1 MKNFIRNI
9 IGINNILKLRQIY
22 RYLSGN
28 FLNSKPLA
36 TEKEYLELHKEYVEE
51 IKNDYFINN
60 NFSSSDIKFI
70 NDLALITQVV
80 KKVSKINWM
89 HGYIIMKT
97 LRGYVHDTNNN
108 INIFETG
115 TARGFSAIIMSKV
128 LNELNKSFNINTL
141 DIIPHEKKIYWNC
154 ISDIKRGKVTRKIL
168 LSDYSKYLKNINF
181 ISGIS
186 KNILT
191 NLNLERIHF
200 AFLDG
205 SHEYEDVKFEFEF
218 VDKRN
223 KTDDI
228 IVLDD
233 YTPGRFDGVVK
244 LVDEIKLKKNYNFDF
259 LDNNKDRGYVILKKL
274 KS

>member
-1 MKNFIRNI
+1 MKIFIKNV

-28 FLNSKPLA
+28 FLTSKPIA
-36 TEKEYLELHKEYVEE
+36 TEKEYLKLHKEYIEE
-51 IKNDYFINN
+51 IKNDNFVNN
-60 NFSSSDIKFI
+60 NFSSTDIKFI

-80 KKVSKINWM
+80 KKDSKINWM
-89 HGYIIMKT
+89 HGFIIMKT
-97 LRGYVHDTNNN
+97 LRSYVHDTNHH

-115 TARGFSAIIMSKV
+115 TARGFSSIVMSYV
-128 LNELNKSFNINTL
+128 LNELNKNFKIYTL

-154 ISDIKRGKVTRKIL
+154 ISDIKRGKVTRKML
-168 LSDYSKYLKNINF
+168 LTDYSKYLKNISF

-191 NLNLERIHF
+191 NLSFDRIHF

-223 KTDDI
+223 KTGDI

-244 LVDEIKLKKNYNFDF
+244 LIEEIKLKKNYNLDF
-259 LDNNKDRGYVILKKL
+259 IDNNKDRGYVIIKK
-274 KS
+274 K